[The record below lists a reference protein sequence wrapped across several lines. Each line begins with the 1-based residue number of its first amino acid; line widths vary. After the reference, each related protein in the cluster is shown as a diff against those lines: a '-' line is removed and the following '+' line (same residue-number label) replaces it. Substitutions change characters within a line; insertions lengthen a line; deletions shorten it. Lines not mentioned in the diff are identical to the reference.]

1 MGLNESRNSANFQ
14 EERKVCG
21 TIGSEEIK
29 DCETWQRCAI
39 HGESVSFKNVMHNK
53 SLEQDG
59 EGG

>member
-1 MGLNESRNSANFQ
+1 MRISKKKGKYVGQLDCEQ
-14 EERKVCG
+14 
-21 TIGSEEIK
+21 K

-39 HGESVSFKNVMHNK
+39 DGESVSFKNVMHNK